1 EVRDLVPG
9 LTVVEVD
16 LDGARR
22 SPDRPEQ
29 SVRGEAR
36 IVVDELVRVRR
47 KGVNLTP
54 IDIESDER
62 ERAVVSLPVRATEG
76 ALHEAHVGIEQQ
88 LLFLAAVA
96 QIGRASCRERV

>member
-1 EVRDLVPG
+1 MDFERHGRCDAGAGHAGRAAEAERIRQRAVVFHREVLHLVPG
-9 LTVVEVD
+9 LTLVEVD

-47 KGVNLTP
+47 KGST
-54 IDIESDER
+54 
-62 ERAVVSLPVRATEG
+62 
-76 ALHEAHVGIEQQ
+76 
-88 LLFLAAVA
+88 
-96 QIGRASCRERV
+96 